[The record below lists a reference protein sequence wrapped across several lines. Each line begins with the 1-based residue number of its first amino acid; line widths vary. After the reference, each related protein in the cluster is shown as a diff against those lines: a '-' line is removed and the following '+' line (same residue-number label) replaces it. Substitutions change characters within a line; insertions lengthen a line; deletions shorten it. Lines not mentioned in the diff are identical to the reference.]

1 MIAAWTLLTGAAHDH
16 VDMAVYRNRLC
27 SNLPEGVD
35 VRCDFQLQYLRAEQL
50 EVLDG
55 VKGLRAGGRDD
66 LVAALERSNC

>member
-35 VRCDFQLQYLRAEQL
+35 VRCDFQLQHLRAE
-50 EVLDG
+50 
-55 VKGLRAGGRDD
+55 
-66 LVAALERSNC
+66 